1 MNSGAT
7 RSRWNRGAE
16 GVPSSSLSRAADA
29 PGRVRG
35 AAELT
40 REQAIA
46 LAERRYGARV
56 VRTAVLEQGGRRLYV
71 LRLIS
76 SGGKVW
82 TVHIDALSGAEVALP

>member
-1 MNSGAT
+1 MVAT
-7 RSRWNRGAE
+7 LLMALGLAGTAWHA
-16 GVPSSSLSRAADA
+16 SRAADA